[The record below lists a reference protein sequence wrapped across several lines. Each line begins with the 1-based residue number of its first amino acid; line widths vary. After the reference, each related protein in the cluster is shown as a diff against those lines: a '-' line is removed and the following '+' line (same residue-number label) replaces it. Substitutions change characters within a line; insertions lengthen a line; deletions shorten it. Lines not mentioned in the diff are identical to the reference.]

1 MDVAYGLTALAATK
15 LVVYTFGSLIHLF
28 LIVLILGNGRLGR
41 LQVLLLALMSA
52 LFLWYAGNL
61 LALNISLYYG
71 AGPAVLSG
79 FSRTISIVGLVA
91 AVPLLVHLQTE
102 YFSGFVPMRLWQW
115 LLVGCFYLPAIFS
128 PWIVGRLLSHPGV
141 EPLVALGR
149 PVRWLAVWAVSG
161 LFVGLLVGLTGVGG
175 GSLMTPLL
183 ILLFGIHPSTAV
195 GTDLLYAAVTKTV
208 GSGVHGFNHN
218 IDWKIVRRLA
228 TGSVPATIVT
238 ILLLGY
244 FGTASKHETAL
255 ISNVLAIALVFS
267 AVTLA
272 LKGPI
277 LRAAMQRN
285 PDFGVTSS
293 LGLTILTGVVLGVL
307 VTISSVGA
315 GALGTTAL
323 LFLYPRLPTVK
334 IIGSD
339 IAHAVPLTLI
349 AGVGHWY
356 LGNINFHLLTSLL
369 CGSIPGIIIGSL
381 TTRFVPETGLRLALA
396 AVLVLVAVKLVFG

>member
-1 MDVAYGLTALAATK
+1 MHAHH
-15 LVVYTFGSLIHLF
+15 LI
-28 LIVLILGNGRLGR
+28 NP
-41 LQVLLLALMSA
+41 
-52 LFLWYAGNL
+52 
-61 LALNISLYYG
+61 LY
-71 AGPAVLSG
+71 
-79 FSRTISIVGLVA
+79 
-91 AVPLLVHLQTE
+91 
-102 YFSGFVPMRLWQW
+102 
-115 LLVGCFYLPAIFS
+115 
-128 PWIVGRLLSHPGV
+128 
-141 EPLVALGR
+141 
-149 PVRWLAVWAVSG
+149 AVSG

-396 AVLVLVAVKLVFG
+396 AVLVLVAAKLVFG